1 MFAIDVLRC
10 IWITADLICC
20 FIRLKRR
27 SSVCGWIATIR
38 IKKRQDNKKWR
49 THNRSMNVWRCKRWA
64 GENGEEMEQNQ
75 QTPRLRRVRHNTQ
88 RLYGAK
94 RFDSN
99 RMVTGTVVRFFEY
112 LVNILFIDMVYSVSW
127 NTSLPAGWSFIAVG
141 PSRFHVM
148 FGFGEPFFPDATTR
162 QQPTSQRADSNRT
175 ESELKENRTKRDTE
189 KYIFE
194 KEVEEDRKKTEIICK
209 WTFIGAEKW

>member
-1 MFAIDVLRC
+1 
-10 IWITADLICC
+10 
-20 FIRLKRR
+20 
-27 SSVCGWIATIR
+27 
-38 IKKRQDNKKWR
+38 
-49 THNRSMNVWRCKRWA
+49 MNVWRCKRWA
-64 GENGEEMEQNQ
+64 GENGVEMEQNQ

-148 FGFGEPFFPDATTR
+148 FGFGEPFFPDATTH

-194 KEVEEDRKKTEIICK
+194 KEVEEDRKKRKLFVSELLLAPKSDKLFRRKMCSSLSSSYTNLLLHISTLCCYFHSQPCPSMWENRVYPAVLK
-209 WTFIGAEKW
+209 